1 MTEGMIESGWA
12 YVWPA
17 YGLALVI
24 LGGLS
29 LRVWLNA
36 RRWARA
42 EKDIA
47 MKEGEPT

>member
-1 MTEGMIESGWA
+1 MIEGMVESGWA

-17 YGLALVI
+17 YGVALVI

-29 LRVWLNA
+29 LSIWLNA

-42 EKDIA
+42 EKEIA
-47 MKEGEPT
+47 AKEGQAS